1 MGKSL
6 ISWITKN
13 QLIVFRS
20 SLESEYHALAA
31 ATYELQWLLL
41 SSQRPSSFSCD
52 KPLVI
57 YSGSQS
63 AIHIDIDCH
72 IMSEEFQ
79 DKVLKLLPASSKD
92 QIAYFFT
99 KSLLPQ
105 PFHIYYLSWG

>member
-1 MGKSL
+1 MEKSL

-41 SSQRPSSFSCD
+41 SSLRPSSFSCE

-57 YSGSQS
+57 YCGSQS

-79 DKVLKLLPASSKD
+79 AKVLKHPASSKD

-105 PFHIYYLSWG
+105 PFHIYYLS